1 MSGCSKLAQQEYKR
15 RHDNVARVVHWN
27 LLGKCG
33 FSRVDKWFEHQP
45 ETVLENNLLWDYN
58 IQTDHQIS
66 ARRPDLVVINKQEQ
80 TCQVIDIP
88 VPEYT
93 AVKAKKEEKLEKYQD
108 LAREIQKMWSVRTQV
123 LSVVIRALG
132 TVPKRLESNL
142 KRIGT
147 HTSIELIQMT
157 ALLGT
162 VRILRF

>member
-45 ETVLENNLLWDYN
+45 ETVLENNLLWDYS

-108 LAREIQKMWSVRTQV
+108 LAREI
-123 LSVVIRALG
+123 
-132 TVPKRLESNL
+132 
-142 KRIGT
+142 
-147 HTSIELIQMT
+147 
-157 ALLGT
+157 
-162 VRILRF
+162 

>member
-1 MSGCSKLAQQEYKR
+1 M
-15 RHDNVARVVHWN
+15 
-27 LLGKCG
+27 
-33 FSRVDKWFEHQP
+33 
-45 ETVLENNLLWDYN
+45 
-58 IQTDHQIS
+58 
-66 ARRPDLVVINKQEQ
+66 VVINKQEQ

-88 VPEYT
+88 VSEYT

-123 LSVVIRALG
+123 LSVVIWALG
-132 TVPKRLESNL
+132 TVTKRLESNL

-157 ALLGT
+157 AFLGT